1 VLRRV
6 KGALAALGGC
16 AVLDPPSGGTTDS
29 GEIRQNIEDCLVSV
43 PRTVRRKVRSMQE
56 RSIRRERFEE
66 PARQGRRAMWRVGP
80 DRAFSL
86 ETPSPYGAFQP
97 RRRALH
103 HEAARVH
110 RFGPPEV
117 ITIEETATPLPGD
130 DEILVRVAACGV
142 GPWDAWVRAGKS
154 AIEQPLPLTL
164 GSDLSGTVTQ
174 LGSGVR
180 GLSLGQPVFGVTNPR
195 FTGAYADFAVASA
208 AMVAPKPPG
217 LDHRAAAG
225 LPVIAATARQMVDD
239 EARVVAGQR
248 VLVHGAGGSVGSLAV
263 QLAMARGA
271 TVLGTSPPGATD
283 YVRSL
288 GVERVVDG
296 TAEDFKRD
304 IAPVQA
310 VIDTV
315 GGATQGKLLAA
326 LAPGGILVS
335 SVSQPDPATTAKLGV
350 RGVFILVRVTRQ
362 ALVDIGALAAAGRLT
377 FRLAPTLPLSKARL
391 AHEMLEGIA
400 RRPVGKMVLQP
411 E

>member
-1 VLRRV
+1 M
-6 KGALAALGGC
+6 K
-16 AVLDPPSGGTTDS
+16 
-29 GEIRQNIEDCLVSV
+29 
-43 PRTVRRKVRSMQE
+43 
-56 RSIRRERFEE
+56 
-66 PARQGRRAMWRVGP
+66 
-80 DRAFSL
+80 
-86 ETPSPYGAFQP
+86 
-97 RRRALH
+97 
-103 HEAARVH
+103 AARVH

-130 DEILVRVAACGV
+130 DEVLVRVAACGV

-164 GSDLSGTVTQ
+164 GADLSGTVTQ

-225 LPVIAATARQMVDD
+225 LPVVAATARQMVDD

-263 QLAMARGA
+263 QLAMACGA
-271 TVLGTSPPGATD
+271 TVVGTSPPGATD

-296 TAEDFKRD
+296 TAEDFRRD
-304 IAPVQA
+304 VAPAHA

-315 GGATQGKLLAA
+315 GGATQGNLLAA

-335 SVSQPDPATTAKLGV
+335 SVSQPDPALAAKLGV

-362 ALVDIGALAAAGRLT
+362 ALVDMGALAATAGSPCDSRRRCHSR
-377 FRLAPTLPLSKARL
+377 RLASRTRCSRASHVGPSGRWSCSPSHFHRCEGFSAPCYTEFRARVSEPAGPRETAL
-391 AHEMLEGIA
+391 AHSASSVGPGMTLAAPSRSRNLSGREASSPPDDLVLHDCDVSRVTIECGLSH
-400 RRPVGKMVLQP
+400 RRA
-411 E
+411 

>member
-1 VLRRV
+1 M
-6 KGALAALGGC
+6 A
-16 AVLDPPSGGTTDS
+16 PSNRE
-29 GEIRQNIEDCLVSV
+29 GERYIM
-43 PRTVRRKVRSMQE
+43 K
-56 RSIRRERFEE
+56 
-66 PARQGRRAMWRVGP
+66 
-80 DRAFSL
+80 
-86 ETPSPYGAFQP
+86 
-97 RRRALH
+97 
-103 HEAARVH
+103 AARVH

-154 AIEQPLPLTL
+154 VIEQPLPLTL
-164 GSDLSGTVTQ
+164 GADLSGTVTQ

-208 AMVAPKPPG
+208 AMVAPKPPE

-225 LPVIAATARQMVDD
+225 LPVIAATACQMVDD

-271 TVLGTSPPGATD
+271 TVVGTSPPGATD

-296 TAEDFKRD
+296 TAEDFTRD
-304 IAPVQA
+304 IAPVHA

-315 GGATQGKLLAA
+315 GGATQSKLLAA

-335 SVSQPDPATTAKLGV
+335 SVSQPDPALTAKLGV

-362 ALVDIGALAAAGRLT
+362 TLVDIGALAAAGRLT
-377 FRLAPTLPLSKARL
+377 LRLAPTLPLSKARL
-391 AHEMLEGIA
+391 AHEMLEGMA